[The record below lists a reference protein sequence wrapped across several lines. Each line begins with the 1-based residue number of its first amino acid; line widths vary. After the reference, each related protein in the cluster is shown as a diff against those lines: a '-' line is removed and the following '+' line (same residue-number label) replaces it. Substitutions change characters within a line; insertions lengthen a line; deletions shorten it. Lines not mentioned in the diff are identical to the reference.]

1 MGSFNLISLGCAK
14 NLVDSEVILGAMKN
28 AGWRIEENVEAAD
41 VLIINTCGF
50 IQEAVEEAIEE
61 ILALATIKDESP
73 ASDKKLVVVGCL
85 VQRYGQQLADELPE
99 VDLFVGTEGAEQIPQ
114 LVANLF
120 SAGPGSPKVVLPPE
134 YLMSS
139 ASPRLIT
146 TPSFRGWLKITEG
159 CDNRCSYCMIPYIRG
174 PLRSRTIDDVVLEAK
189 RLEEGGLKE
198 MSLVAQDS
206 TAYGNDLVDVSL
218 EGLLKGLLQDTS
230 IPWIRLLYLYP
241 SGITDEL
248 IAIIKG
254 EPRILPYL
262 DIPLQH
268 INDRMLKAMN
278 RRYGYRDVMDL
289 IEKLRSNIPDIALR
303 STFLVGFPGE
313 TDKEYL
319 EIERFLKDMRLDH
332 VGVFA
337 YANEDGVPSTRLQEQ
352 IPENVRNERKEM
364 LLNLQAEISSEN
376 LKKYVNKDIDVLVEG
391 VSQETDL
398 LLEGR
403 SKYQAPDVDGVV
415 YINDG
420 TANPGDIVRVRITE
434 TAIYDL
440 VGGIQPT
447 T

>member
-28 AGWRIEENVEAAD
+28 AGWQIDDDPETAD

-61 ILALATIKDESP
+61 ILALATIKDEFP
-73 ASDKKLVVVGCL
+73 EPDKKLVVVGCL
-85 VQRYGQQLADELPE
+85 VQRYGQQLAAELPE
-99 VDLFVGTEGAEQIPQ
+99 VDLFVGTEGPEKIPQ

-120 SAGPGSPKVVLPPE
+120 SGKSFSDKVILPPA
-134 YLMSS
+134 YLMNSD
-139 ASPRLIT
+139 APRLVT

-159 CDNRCSYCMIPYIRG
+159 CDNRCSYCMIPVIRG
-174 PLRSRTIDDVVLEAK
+174 PLRSRTINDVVLEAK
-189 RLEEGGLKE
+189 RLEKNGLKE
-198 MSLVAQDS
+198 LSLVAQDS
-206 TAYGNDLVDVSL
+206 TAYGKDLVDVSL
-218 EGLLKGLLQDTS
+218 EGLLRGLLNDTN

-248 IAIIKG
+248 ISIIKD

-262 DIPLQH
+262 DVPLQH
-268 INDRMLKAMN
+268 VNDRMLKAMN
-278 RRYGYRDVMDL
+278 RRYGFREIIALFD
-289 IEKLRSNIPDIALR
+289 KLRSNIPDIALR
-303 STFLVGFPGE
+303 TTFLVGFPGE

-319 EIERFLKDMRLDH
+319 ELERFLKDVRLDH

-337 YANEDGVPSTRLQEQ
+337 YANEDGVPAARLQNQ
-352 IPENVRNERKEM
+352 VPENVRNERKEM

-376 LKKYVNKDIDVLVEG
+376 LKKYVGKDIDVLVEG
-391 VSQETDL
+391 VSEETDL

-420 TANPGDIVRVRITE
+420 TANPGDIVRIRVTE

-440 VGGIQPT
+440 VGGIEPT
-447 T
+447 A